1 MYRLEIKIFAPLLQT
16 RLLCLFYLV
25 FCILYFFVVV
35 FFTLHFLLCILYR
48 IEIKIFA
55 PFVQPHRGFVRS
67 SCIALSDRCVLR
79 CNAIHCQIVVYC
91 MVMQYIVQMSASAIL
106 SLYLFRRN
114 VNLFPTN
121 AYPTSV
127 VRWYENMV

>member
-1 MYRLEIKIFAPLLQT
+1 MVQYQAFVSLDAREIFRIL
-16 RLLCLFYLV
+16 YLV
-25 FCILYFFVVV
+25 FFV
-35 FFTLHFLLCILYR
+35 FFTLYFLPCILYR

-55 PFVQPHRGFVRS
+55 PFLQPHPGFVRS

-79 CNAIHCQIVVYC
+79 CNAIHCQIIVYC

-127 VRWYENMV
+127 VLWYENMV